1 MSNKVQEVVNSLFN
15 ISMNT
20 LESYNLQQGGV
31 LYIKFCC
38 LVSGV
43 CPREKRIHTERKKKL
58 FYFILGCGCVDV
70 KFNSTLVG
78 RMGKRGT
85 KKKNGTVANCR
96 FHIQFFLAKICFMFH
111 YNSGQTNILHFFI
124 FTHKYN
130 SDVTVNK

>member
-43 CPREKRIHTERKKKL
+43 CVPERKKRIHTERKEKAFL
-58 FYFILGCGCVDV
+58 FYSGCGCVDV

-85 KKKNGTVANCR
+85 KKKTARLQIVD
-96 FHIQFFLAKICFMFH
+96 FTFSFL
-111 YNSGQTNILHFFI
+111 S
-124 FTHKYN
+124 
-130 SDVTVNK
+130 

>member
-43 CPREKRIHTERKKKL
+43 CVPERKKEYTLREKESFSIL
-58 FYFILGCGCVDV
+58 FWG
-70 KFNSTLVG
+70 VG
-78 RMGKRGT
+78 VWT
-85 KKKNGTVANCR
+85 
-96 FHIQFFLAKICFMFH
+96 
-111 YNSGQTNILHFFI
+111 
-124 FTHKYN
+124 
-130 SDVTVNK
+130 